1 MFLALSKFLLEGY
14 EEYLWLGIS
23 CFERD
28 VLNQILYF
36 QGLSSIC
43 LLYDGFLN
51 TRGYIHCIIT
61 TYERCPLIQPD
72 WPCIAGRTAI
82 ACEQHFGLGLSC
94 FTPEIPNLEICFA
107 GVQHNE
113 TFTLPS
119 YWHNLMQLSSS
130 FFAEFNNWKGKNET
144 LNRFLFPSLSIWS
157 FCVQLTK
164 ESTSV
169 GHIFDVAWK

>member
-82 ACEQHFGLGLSC
+82 ACEQHFGLDFLVLRQKLQTWISA
-94 FTPEIPNLEICFA
+94 L
-107 GVQHNE
+107 Q
-113 TFTLPS
+113 
-119 YWHNLMQLSSS
+119 
-130 FFAEFNNWKGKNET
+130 EFNIMRPLYFHLT
-144 LNRFLFPSLSIWS
+144 DTPLCSLIVVSLLNLTIEKVRMKRLTD
-157 FCVQLTK
+157 FC
-164 ESTSV
+164 SRY
-169 GHIFDVAWK
+169 